1 MTELEALREEARA
14 WVAANFPTELA
25 GRAPIMGQRDPEDL
39 DAFETWKA
47 RLCAMQRPCIS
58 PAQTSSARQARCT
71 CRCVVW

>member
-47 RLCAMQRPCIS
+47 RLCARGWGVPTW
-58 PAQTSSARQARCT
+58 PTEYGGGG
-71 CRCVVW
+71 